1 MIIRILGIV
10 LILGTIAYYGLVL
23 TGQSNLQFLTFLK
36 FRMKWPPTLCW
47 TAPKTINGNRHFQVK
62 AYGGKNEDRW
72 VDIFPTKNKKDI
84 KRISWAKLTSEW
96 TTVGLMLPKD
106 KD

>member
-10 LILGTIAYYGLVL
+10 RILGKIAYYGLVL
-23 TGQSNLQFLTFLK
+23 TGQRTYSFLTFELL
-36 FRMKWPPTLCW
+36 MKWPPTLCW

-62 AYGGKNEDRW
+62 AYGGKNDDRW
-72 VDIFPTKNKKDI
+72 VDIFPAKNKKDI
-84 KRISWAKLTSEW
+84 KRILWAKLKSEW
-96 TTVGLMLPKD
+96 KTGWVRLPKD

>member
-23 TGQSNLQFLTFLK
+23 TGQSNLQFLK
-36 FRMKWPPTLCW
+36 FHMKWPPTHCL
-47 TAPKTINGNRHFQVK
+47 TAPKTIHGNRHFQVK

-84 KRISWAKLTSEW
+84 KRILWAKLKSEW
-96 TTVGLMLPKD
+96 TSGWLSLPKD

>member
-23 TGQSNLQFLTFLK
+23 PGQSNLQFFK
-36 FRMKWPPTLCW
+36 IFMIWPPTLCW
-47 TAPKTINGNRHFQVK
+47 TAQKTINGNRNFQVK
-62 AYGGKNEDRW
+62 AYGGKNEERW
-72 VDIFPTKNKKDI
+72 VDIFPTKIKKDI
-84 KRISWAKLTSEW
+84 KRISWTKLKSEW
-96 TTVGLMLPKD
+96 TSGWLRLPKD